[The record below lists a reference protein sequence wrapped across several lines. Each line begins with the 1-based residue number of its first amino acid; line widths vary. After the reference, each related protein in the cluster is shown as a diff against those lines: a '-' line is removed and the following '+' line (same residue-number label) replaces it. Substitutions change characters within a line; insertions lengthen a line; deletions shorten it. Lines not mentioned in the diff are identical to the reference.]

1 MKISA
6 QEEFGL
12 RILIRVAQSKD
23 GLSINEISLMEGITK
38 PNVAK
43 ICRVLRIAGFLSS
56 EKGHAGGYQLAKHPS
71 EIGMKEL
78 LNSLDKPIYG
88 KGFCVRFSEEGQLCT
103 KSIDCSVRSLWS
115 VLQSQLDFVLEKL
128 TLQDM
133 LGKEKSTQQN
143 ICETTGVE
151 YRF

>member
-12 RILIRVAQSKD
+12 RILIRVAQSGD
-23 GLSINEISLMEGITK
+23 GLSINDISTLEGITK

-43 ICRVLRIAGFLSS
+43 ICRVLRIAGYLTS
-56 EKGHAGGYQLAKHPS
+56 EKGHAGGYQLAMKPT
-71 EIGMKEL
+71 EIRLKEL
-78 LNSLDKPIYG
+78 LNSLDKPIYH

-115 VLQSQLDFVLEKL
+115 VLQSQIDFILEKL
-128 TLQDM
+128 TLEDM
-133 LGKEKSTQQN
+133 LGKEKATQQSLCEN
-143 ICETTGVE
+143 IGVK
-151 YRF
+151 FVF